1 MQKKWL
7 PGYTYSLAHKDD
19 SLNIGEKKK
28 NILWL
33 DKNSVRSLLLAI

>member
-7 PGYTYSLAHKDD
+7 AGYTYPLAHKDD
-19 SLNIGEKKK
+19 SLNIGEKK

-33 DKNSVRSLLLAI
+33 DENSVRSLLLAI